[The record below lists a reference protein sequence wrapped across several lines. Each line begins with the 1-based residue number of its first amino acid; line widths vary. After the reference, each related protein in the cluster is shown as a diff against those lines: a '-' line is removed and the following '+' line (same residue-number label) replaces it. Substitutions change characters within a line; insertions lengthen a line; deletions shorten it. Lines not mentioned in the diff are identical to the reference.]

1 MGRDSR
7 FINET
12 GMLLCVCVREKKL
25 LTIEMIYVHSC
36 WLLGFIMC
44 AATGLAGGRCVK
56 DGENGIGIAV
66 GGWAIT
72 TFHGTIA
79 HQQDREAFEAAL
91 GVSHIPEQ
99 IYASNRLVIKHLES
113 GLAITFC
120 ALDALKQWRDDENAP
135 VRLNISEAWRKD
147 RIEEMRRQNAEILE
161 YDWTFSTS
169 YGGTCSFDENLS
181 GVGRPGWVPTSQQM
195 DMAMLTS
202 RDDILL
208 FDSLP
213 LYVSELDDNGVS
225 EVSVKIRVMPKCWY
239 VLLRFFLR
247 VDGQMV
253 KIRDHRYFCKFEE
266 STKNRMSTRD
276 DGFNGVT
283 SNNNRSESTG
293 KIPQVLRETRYQEG
307 TNETL
312 VKAGAPGLLGS
323 AYIDADSSA
332 TALQAVAPVGVTR
345 FEVQEISLMHDS

>member
-1 MGRDSR
+1 MGSGSR

-12 GMLLCVCVREKKL
+12 
-25 LTIEMIYVHSC
+25 
-36 WLLGFIMC
+36 
-44 AATGLAGGRCVK
+44 AAGLAGGRCFK
-56 DGENGIGIAV
+56 DGENGTGIVV

-79 HQQDREAFEAAL
+79 PQQDREAFETAL

-99 IYASNRLVIKHLES
+99 IYACNRLVIKHLES

-120 ALDALKQWRDDENAP
+120 ALDALKQWRDDKNAP
-135 VRLNISEAWRKD
+135 VRLDISEAWRRD
-147 RIEEMRRQNAEILE
+147 RIEEMKRQNAEILE

-169 YGGTCSFDENLS
+169 YGGTCSFDEKLS
-181 GVGRPGWVPTSQQM
+181 CVGSPGWVPTSQQM

-225 EVSVKIRVMPKCWY
+225 EVSVKIRVMPRCWY

-266 STKNRMSTRD
+266 SKQNRISTD
-276 DGFNGVT
+276 DGSDGVT
-283 SNNNRSESTG
+283 SSDNSKLMA
-293 KIPQVLRETRYQEG
+293 KIPRVLRETRYQEG

-312 VKAGAPGLLGS
+312 LKAGAPGLSGS

-332 TALQAVAPVGVTR
+332 IALQAVAPIGVTR
-345 FEVQEISLMHDS
+345 FEIQEISLMQK

>member
-1 MGRDSR
+1 MS
-7 FINET
+7 
-12 GMLLCVCVREKKL
+12 
-25 LTIEMIYVHSC
+25 
-36 WLLGFIMC
+36 
-44 AATGLAGGRCVK
+44 AAARLAGGKCFE
-56 DGENGIGIAV
+56 DGRNGIGIVV

-79 HQQDREAFEAAL
+79 GQQEREAYESAL

-113 GLAITFC
+113 GLVITFC
-120 ALDALKQWRDDENAP
+120 ALDALKQWRDDKNAP
-135 VRLNISEAWRKD
+135 MRLSISEAWKKD
-147 RIEEMRRQNAEILE
+147 RLEEMKRQNAEMLE
-161 YDWTFSTS
+161 YDWTFTTS
-169 YGGTCSFDENLS
+169 YGGTCSVDGN
-181 GVGRPGWVPTSQQM
+181 VGSSGWVPTLQQM

-202 RDDILL
+202 RDDILF

-253 KIRDHRYFCKFEE
+253 KIRDHRYFCKFKE
-266 STKNRMSTRD
+266 SKDSGITD
-276 DGFNGVT
+276 NGSPGDN
-283 SNNNRSESTG
+283 SNNNG
-293 KIPQVLRETRYQEG
+293 KPNIVKIPQILRETRYQEG

-323 AYIDADSSA
+323 AYLDADSSA

-345 FEVQEISLMHDS
+345 FEMQEMSLIQE